1 MSEHTPAHD
10 SHEPVS
16 NRSEIIFCYDAV
28 DANPNGNP
36 MSGANRPRIDPE
48 TQQAVVTDV
57 RLKRY
62 LRDQLEDD
70 GHGVYIRNVKNEAGM
85 QAERWQLLEDRLRG
99 LDPDDW
105 DLDDLDEGDVD
116 RLREEVFGAFLD
128 GSVDVRYFGAT
139 MSINMK
145 GQYAGFEDYLPDHF
159 TGPVQFSPGKSI
171 HPVTE
176 NEEYNSLTSVIATG
190 EGKEQGGF
198 GLDDHRIQY
207 GFICFHG
214 LIDEHGGADTNLSVD
229 DVQRLDTLCWRAVKN
244 QTISRSKVGQ
254 EPRLYMRV
262 EYAEE
267 GFHIGGLARDVRMD
281 EDHSKP
287 ADQLRDVRDI
297 SIDATALLDRLER
310 HADRIRQVRVAASDV
325 LELTNGG
332 EVLTA
337 GDSAGEHDLYDVL
350 RGTLGEASVD
360 VIDVYEEARETLPS
374 AT

>member
-1 MSEHTPAHD
+1 M
-10 SHEPVS
+10 
-16 NRSEIIFCYDAV
+16 
-28 DANPNGNP
+28 
-36 MSGANRPRIDPE
+36 
-48 TQQAVVTDV
+48 
-57 RLKRY
+57 
-62 LRDQLEDD
+62 
-70 GHGVYIRNVKNEAGM
+70 
-85 QAERWQLLEDRLRG
+85 
-99 LDPDDW
+99 
-105 DLDDLDEGDVD
+105 
-116 RLREEVFGAFLD
+116 
-128 GSVDVRYFGAT
+128 
-139 MSINMK
+139 
-145 GQYAGFEDYLPDHF
+145 
-159 TGPVQFSPGKSI
+159 
-171 HPVTE
+171 
-176 NEEYNSLTSVIATG
+176 
-190 EGKEQGGF
+190 
-198 GLDDHRIQY
+198 
-207 GFICFHG
+207 
-214 LIDEHGGADTNLSVD
+214 D

-262 EYAEE
+262 EYADE